1 MASIATNRIASCYI
15 VKHMTKLTPLPDTG
29 KPKVVIIGGG
39 FAGLKLAKSL
49 ASTEVQVVLID
60 KNNYHTFQPL
70 LYQVATSGLN
80 GASIAYPFR
89 KFFEKQQ
96 NFFFRL
102 SEVRSVETNAKIL
115 TTSIGELP
123 YDFLVIATGAETN
136 FFGNELMQ
144 KNAIALKSIS
154 DAVMLRNTILCNL
167 ENALQAQDEAQLNL
181 LMDFVIVGGGPTGVE
196 LAGALSEL
204 RKHVFPKDYKELNIK
219 QMDINLIQSG
229 DQLLK
234 GMSAE
239 ASEKSLKFLENYGV
253 KVWLNSRVKSYDGT
267 TVTLASGEELKAQT
281 LIWTAGVVGS
291 PVKGLSEE
299 CVTKGNRILVN
310 QYNQVNGYEDIF
322 AIGDVAC
329 MVTDEYPEGHPMI
342 AQPAIQQG
350 KLLAKNLDRMMSG
363 QQPKPFSYYDQG
375 SMATI
380 GRNHAVADLIMFK
393 RQFKTQ
399 GFLAWLIWMFIHLIS
414 IISFKNRL
422 IVLLNWMSGYF
433 SYDKGIRLILG
444 KKKE

>member
-1 MASIATNRIASCYI
+1 MGTLTDIPNLTRPRI
-15 VKHMTKLTPLPDTG
+15 
-29 KPKVVIIGGG
+29 VIIGGG
-39 FAGLKLAKSL
+39 FGGLKLAKSL
-49 ASTEVQVVLID
+49 SAIEAEVVLID

-89 KFFEKQQ
+89 KFFEKQE

-102 SEVRSVETNAKIL
+102 AEVLSVTPDQQL
-115 TTSIGELP
+115 VDTSIGSIR
-123 YDFLVIATGAETN
+123 YNYLVIATGAETN
-136 FFGNELMQ
+136 FFGNLLMQ
-144 KNAIALKSIS
+144 KNAIALKSIN

-167 ENALQAQDEAQLNL
+167 ETALQAKDESQINL

-196 LAGALSEL
+196 LAGAISEL

-234 GMSAE
+234 GMSAK
-239 ASEKSLKFLENYGV
+239 ASKKALEYLENYGV
-253 KVWLNSRVKSYDGT
+253 KVWLNRRVKSYDGE
-267 TVTLASGEELKAQT
+267 TVLLDSGEELKTQT
-281 LIWTAGVVGS
+281 LIWTAGVIGS
-291 PVKGLSEE
+291 PVKGLREE
-299 CVTKGNRILVN
+299 SIVSGNRILVD
-310 QYNQVNGYEDIF
+310 QYNQVKGYDNIY
-322 AIGDVAC
+322 AVGDVAC
-329 MVTDEYPEGHPMI
+329 MITDEYPDGHPMV

-350 KLLAKNLDRMMSG
+350 KLLAKNLIKRLNG
-363 QQPKPFSYYDQG
+363 RAQTPFSYHDQG

-380 GRNHAVADLIMFK
+380 GRNHAVADLKMFK
-393 RQFKTQ
+393 TEFRTQ

-422 IVLLNWMSGYF
+422 IVLLNWTTSYF

-444 KKKE
+444 RKKE

>member
-1 MASIATNRIASCYI
+1 MAKISGIPDIGIPRIVIA
-15 VKHMTKLTPLPDTG
+15 
-29 KPKVVIIGGG
+29 GGG
-39 FAGLKLAKSL
+39 FAGIKLARSL
-49 ASTEVQVVLID
+49 AKADVQVILVD

-89 KFFEKQQ
+89 KFFEKQN
-96 NFFFRL
+96 NFYFRL
-102 SEVRSVETNAKIL
+102 SEVESVDPEGKII
-115 TTSIGELP
+115 TTSIGVID
-123 YDFLVIATGAETN
+123 YDYLVIATGAETN
-136 FFGNELMQ
+136 FFGNQLMQ

-167 ENALQAQDEAQLNL
+167 ENALQAGDEEQLNL

-239 ASEKSLKFLENYGV
+239 ASEKSFKFLESYGV
-253 KVWLNSRVKSYDGT
+253 KVWLNRRVKSYDGK
-267 TVTLASGEELKAQT
+267 TVLLDSGEELKAQT

-291 PVKGLSEE
+291 PIKGLKEG
-299 CVTKGNRILVN
+299 CVLKGNRIEVN
-310 QYNQVNGYEDIF
+310 EFNQVKGYDNVF
-322 AIGDVAC
+322 AIGDVAS
-329 MVTDEYPEGHPMI
+329 MITEEYPEGHPMV

-350 KLLAKNLDRMMSG
+350 ELLSKNLIRQIKG
-363 QQPKPFSYYDQG
+363 EPKTAFSYKDQG

-380 GRNHAVADLIMFK
+380 GRNHAVADLKIFK
-393 RQFKTQ
+393 KEFKTQ

-422 IVLLNWMSGYF
+422 IVLLNWTSGYF
-433 SYDKGIRLILG
+433 SYDKGVRLILG
-444 KKKE
+444 KKKESLPR